1 MRFAIRLLLAL
12 VCLALVAGCATGE
25 TQITGVP
32 RPPID
37 PDDVLLYHRLPPR
50 YEEIGI
56 ISDRSFWPW
65 AWVQP
70 SRIAPISGELRAK
83 AAAVGANG
91 VLVRNLG
98 ASSVIE
104 GVAIYVH

>member
-1 MRFAIRLLLAL
+1 MRHATRFLPALA
-12 VCLALVAGCATGE
+12 CLAVLAGCATGG

-32 RPPID
+32 RPPIN

-91 VLVRNLG
+91 VFVRNLG
-98 ASSVIE
+98 AASVIE
-104 GVAIYVH
+104 GVAIYVP

>member
-1 MRFAIRLLLAL
+1 MRIAIRIFLAL
-12 VCLALVAGCATGE
+12 FILPVLAGCATGE
-25 TQITGVP
+25 TQVTGIP

-50 YEEIGI
+50 YEEIAI
-56 ISDRSFWPW
+56 LSDRSFWPW

-91 VLVRNLG
+91 VFIRNLG
-98 ASSVIE
+98 AASVIE